1 MDLKKNI
8 VITFFIVS
16 IIACTTTPKGVR
28 PISNFDINKYLGIW
42 HEIARLDHSFE
53 RDLVEVYAEYS
64 LREDGGITVINRG
77 KNPSNAKWKEAI
89 GKAYFVN
96 NENIGSLKVSFFWPF
111 YGGYNIVKLDNDY
124 TMALVIG
131 PTLKYAWILSR
142 STNPQVDLCDE
153 YFAEAKKIGIA
164 DEKWIKIRDCI

>member
-53 RDLVEVYAEYS
+53 RDLVEVYACLLYTS
-64 LREDGGITVINRG
+64 
-77 KNPSNAKWKEAI
+77 PS
-89 GKAYFVN
+89 
-96 NENIGSLKVSFFWPF
+96 P
-111 YGGYNIVKLDNDY
+111 
-124 TMALVIG
+124 
-131 PTLKYAWILSR
+131 
-142 STNPQVDLCDE
+142 
-153 YFAEAKKIGIA
+153 
-164 DEKWIKIRDCI
+164 RD